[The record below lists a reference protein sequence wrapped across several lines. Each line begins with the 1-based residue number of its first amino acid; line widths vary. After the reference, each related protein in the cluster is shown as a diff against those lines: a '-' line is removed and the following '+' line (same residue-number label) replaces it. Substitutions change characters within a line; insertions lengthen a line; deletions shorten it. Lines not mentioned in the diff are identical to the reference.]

1 MFGPFFAQ
9 PLLQEPAMP
18 TPPDYEKFN
27 TLSPFELKDQLIK
40 LASGR
45 AQRAMLDAGRGNPN
59 FLATLPR
66 QGFFQLGL
74 FATAESEL
82 SFSYMAEGVGG
93 FPRKDGIEA
102 RFNAFVADHKAEPG
116 VAFLRRALSYV
127 RDQLGLSAEGFLQEV
142 TAGILGCDYPTPPRM
157 LRYSE
162 QVVRH
167 YLLRE
172 MAGGTMPDA
181 TTDLF
186 ALEGGTA
193 AISYIFASL
202 RENGLIRPGD
212 KAAIGMPVFTPY
224 VEIPELRDYQ
234 LDEVPIYA
242 APEAGW
248 QYPDSELDKLLDP
261 AIKVFLVVNPSNPP
275 SVKMNDAGLARIVE
289 IVKTKRPDLIIVTDD
304 VYGTF
309 ADNFRSLYSVCP
321 QNTVLV
327 YSFSKYF
334 GSTGWRLGVVAT
346 HTQNV
351 LDRALAALPE
361 EEKEALDKRYASLTP
376 DVRGLKFI
384 DRLVAD
390 SRTVALNHTAG
401 LSTPQQ
407 VQMVLFALFALMD
420 GREAYKTA
428 LKNLLHRREI
438 ALYRDLGV
446 PAPNDPGCTHYYTLI
461 DLANVATHLYGTR
474 FARWLITR
482 VDYQTILFRIA
493 DETGVVLLPGD
504 GFAVRRPS
512 ARASL
517 ANLNEYQY
525 AAIGAALRRMAD
537 EYYERYK
544 KEKAADTTGK
554 NTH

>member
-1 MFGPFFAQ
+1 MSS
-9 PLLQEPAMP
+9 PA
-18 TPPDYEKFN
+18 DDFQKYRH
-27 TLSPFELKDQLIK
+27 LSPFELKDQLIR

-66 QGFFQLGL
+66 QGFFQLGM
-74 FATAESEL
+74 FAAADSALT
-82 SFSYMAEGVGG
+82 FSYMAEGVGG
-93 FPRKDGIEA
+93 MPRRAGMEA
-102 RFNAFVADHKAEPG
+102 RFEAFLAANKDVPG

-127 RDQLGLSAEGFLQEV
+127 RDQMGLPADAFLLEA

-157 LRYSE
+157 LRYAE

-167 YLLRE
+167 YLLHE
-172 MAGGTMPDA
+172 MAGGTMPES

-234 LDEVPIYA
+234 LQEVAINA
-242 APEAGW
+242 DPEAGW
-248 QYPDSELDKLLDP
+248 QYPPEELDKLLDP
-261 AIKVFLVVNPSNPP
+261 SVKIFLVVNPSNPP
-275 SVKMNDAGLARIVE
+275 SVRMSDAGLARIAE
-289 IVKTKRPDLIIVTDD
+289 IVKKRPDLIIVTDD

-309 ADNFRSLYSVCP
+309 ADDFRSIYAICP
-321 QNTVLV
+321 YNTVLV

-334 GSTGWRLGVVAT
+334 GSTGWRLGVVAM
-346 HTQNV
+346 HQNNV
-351 LDRALAALPE
+351 LDHALAALPE
-361 EEKEALDKRYASLTP
+361 AEKQELDKRYASLTP

-420 GREAYKTA
+420 GRDAYKNA
-428 LKNLLHRREI
+428 LKRLLHRREL

-446 PAPNDPGCTHYYTLI
+446 KAPDDDGSTHYYTLI
-461 DLANVATHLYGTR
+461 DLANVVTQLYGRR
-474 FARWLITR
+474 FARWLMTK

-493 DETGVVLLPGD
+493 EETGVVLLPGD
-504 GFAVRRPS
+504 GFAVKRPS

-537 EYYERYK
+537 EYYARYCTEK
-544 KEKAADTTGK
+544 GVKAAAPAPAA
-554 NTH
+554 HPAH

>member
-1 MFGPFFAQ
+1 
-9 PLLQEPAMP
+9 MP

-127 RDQLGLSAEGFLQEV
+127 RDQLGLSAEGFLQEM

-275 SVKMNDAGLARIVE
+275 SVKMNDAGLARIAD

-309 ADNFRSLYSVCP
+309 ADNFRSIYSVCP

-525 AAIGAALRRMAD
+525 AAIGGALRRMAD

-554 NTH
+554 NTP

>member
-1 MFGPFFAQ
+1 MSS
-9 PLLQEPAMP
+9 PA
-18 TPPDYEKFN
+18 DDFQQYRH
-27 TLSPFELKDQLIK
+27 LSPFELKDQLIR

-66 QGFFQLGL
+66 QGFFQLGM
-74 FATAESEL
+74 FAAADSALT
-82 SFSYMAEGVGG
+82 FSYMAEGVGG
-93 FPRKDGIEA
+93 LPRREGIEA
-102 RFNAFVADHKAEPG
+102 RFEAFLVANKDVPG

-127 RDQLGLSAEGFLQEV
+127 RDQMGLQADAFLLEL
-142 TAGILGCDYPTPPRM
+142 TSGILGCDYPTPPRM
-157 LRYSE
+157 LRYAE
-162 QVVRH
+162 KVVRH
-167 YLLRE
+167 YLLHE
-172 MAGGTMPDA
+172 MAGGTMPES

-234 LDEVPIYA
+234 LQEVAINA
-242 APEAGW
+242 DPEAGW
-248 QYPDSELDKLLDP
+248 QYPPEELDKLLDP
-261 AIKVFLVVNPSNPP
+261 AVKIFLVVNPSNPP
-275 SVKMNDAGLARIVE
+275 SVRMSDAGLAHIAE
-289 IVKTKRPDLIIVTDD
+289 IVKKRPDLIIVTDD

-309 ADNFRSLYSVCP
+309 ADDFRSIYAICP
-321 QNTVLV
+321 HNTVLV

-346 HTQNV
+346 HQNNV

-361 EEKEALDKRYASLTP
+361 PEKQELDKRYASLTP

-420 GREAYKTA
+420 GRDAYKTA
-428 LKNLLHRREI
+428 LKRLLHRREL

-446 PAPNDPGCTHYYTLI
+446 KAPEDEGSTHYYTLI
-461 DLANVATHLYGTR
+461 DLANVVTQLYGRR
-474 FARWLITR
+474 FARWLMTK

-493 DETGVVLLPGD
+493 EETGVVLLPGD
-504 GFAVRRPS
+504 GFAVKRPS

-525 AAIGAALRRMAD
+525 AAIGTALRRMAE
-537 EYYERYK
+537 EYYARYCA
-544 KEKAADTTGK
+544 EKGIKAEAPLSVP
-554 NTH
+554 H

>member
-1 MFGPFFAQ
+1 
-9 PLLQEPAMP
+9 MP

-127 RDQLGLSAEGFLQEV
+127 RDQLGLSAEGFLQEM

-275 SVKMNDAGLARIVE
+275 SVKMNDAGLARIAD

-309 ADNFRSLYSVCP
+309 ADNFRSIYSVCP
-321 QNTVLV
+321 ENTVLV

-525 AAIGAALRRMAD
+525 AAIGGALRRMAD

-544 KEKAADTTGK
+544 KEKAAETTGK
-554 NTH
+554 NTP

>member
-1 MFGPFFAQ
+1 MST
-9 PLLQEPAMP
+9 PA
-18 TPPDYEKFN
+18 DDFQKYRH
-27 TLSPFELKDQLIK
+27 LSPFELKDQLIR

-66 QGFFQLGL
+66 QGFFQLGM
-74 FATAESEL
+74 FAAADSALT
-82 SFSYMAEGVGG
+82 FSYMAEGVGG
-93 FPRKDGIEA
+93 VPRREGIEA
-102 RFNAFVADHKAEPG
+102 RFEAFLVANRDVPG
-116 VAFLRRALSYV
+116 VSFLRRALSYV
-127 RDQLGLSAEGFLQEV
+127 RDQMGLPADGFLLEL
-142 TAGILGCDYPTPPRM
+142 TSGILGCDYPTPPRM
-157 LRYSE
+157 LRYAE
-162 QVVRH
+162 KVVRH
-167 YLLRE
+167 YLLHE
-172 MAGGTMPDA
+172 MAGGTMPEH

-202 RENGLIRPGD
+202 RQNGLIRPGD

-234 LDEVPIYA
+234 LQEVAINA
-242 APEAGW
+242 DPEAGW
-248 QYPDSELDKLLDP
+248 QYPPEELDKLLDP
-261 AIKVFLVVNPSNPP
+261 SVKIFLVVNPSNPP
-275 SVKMNDAGLARIVE
+275 SVRMSDAGLAHIAE
-289 IVKTKRPDLIIVTDD
+289 IVKKRPDLIIVTDD

-309 ADNFRSLYSVCP
+309 ADNFRSIYATCP
-321 QNTVLV
+321 HNTVLV

-346 HTQNV
+346 HQSNV
-351 LDRALAALPE
+351 LDRALEALPE
-361 EEKEALDKRYASLTP
+361 AEKQELDKRYASLTP

-420 GREAYKTA
+420 GRDAYKNA
-428 LKNLLHRREI
+428 LKRLLHRREL

-446 PAPNDPGCTHYYTLI
+446 KAPDDDGSTHYYTLI
-461 DLANVATHLYGTR
+461 DLSKVVTQLYGRR

-493 DETGVVLLPGD
+493 EETGVVLLPGD
-504 GFAVRRPS
+504 GFAVKRPS

-525 AAIGAALRRMAD
+525 AAIGSALRRMAD
-537 EYYERYK
+537 EYYEQYC
-544 KEKAADTTGK
+544 EQKAARGTASKPDT
-554 NTH
+554 H

>member
-1 MFGPFFAQ
+1 MTLPS
-9 PLLQEPAMP
+9 E
-18 TPPDYEKFN
+18 YEKFN

-82 SFSYMAEGVGG
+82 SFSYMAEGIGG
-93 FPRKDGIEA
+93 FPRRDGIEA

-127 RDQLGLSAEGFLQEV
+127 RDQLGLSAEGFLQEM

-157 LRYSE
+157 LKYSE

-202 RENGLIRPGD
+202 RENGLIQPGD

-234 LDEVPIYA
+234 LQEVPVYA

-275 SVKMNDAGLARIVE
+275 SVKMNDAGLARLAE

-321 QNTVLV
+321 ENTVLV

-334 GSTGWRLGVVAT
+334 GSTGWRLGIVAMHT
-346 HTQNV
+346 HNV

-361 EEKEALDKRYASLTP
+361 AEKIALDKRYASLTP

-390 SRTVALNHTAG
+390 SRSVALNHTAG
-401 LSTPQQ
+401 LSTLQQ

-420 GREAYKTA
+420 GREAYKSA

-446 PAPNDPGCTHYYTLI
+446 PAPNDPGSTHYYTLI
-461 DLANVATHLYGTR
+461 DLGNVATQLYGTR
-474 FARWLITR
+474 FARWLMTR

-493 DETGVVLLPGD
+493 EETGVVLLPGV
-504 GFAVRRPS
+504 GFSVRRPS

-537 EYYERYK
+537 DYYERFK
-544 KEKAADTTGK
+544 REKAGDTAEK
-554 NTH
+554 NTP

>member
-1 MFGPFFAQ
+1 MT
-9 PLLQEPAMP
+9 
-18 TPPDYEKFN
+18 TPSDYEKFRN
-27 TLSPFELKDQLIK
+27 LSPFELKDQLIA

-45 AQRAMLDAGRGNPN
+45 GQRTMLDAGRGNPN
-59 FLATLPR
+59 FLATTPR

-74 FATAESEL
+74 FAAAESEL

-93 FPRKDGIEA
+93 PPQRDGIEA
-102 RFNAFVADHKAEPG
+102 RFNAFVAANKDQPG

-127 RDQLGLSAEGFLQEV
+127 RDQMGLSAEGFLLEM
-142 TAGILGCDYPTPPRM
+142 TAGILGCDYPIPPRM
-157 LRYSE
+157 LKYSE
-162 QVVRH
+162 KVVRQ

-172 MAGGTMPDA
+172 MAGGTMPN
-181 TTDLF
+181 TSTDLF

-202 RENGLIRPGD
+202 KENGFIKPGD

-224 VEIPELRDYQ
+224 VEIPELREYQ
-234 LDEVPIYA
+234 LQEVAINA
-242 APEAGW
+242 TPESGW
-248 QYPDSELDKLLDP
+248 QYPDTELDKLLDP
-261 AIKVFLVVNPSNPP
+261 DVKVFLVVNPSNPP
-275 SVKMNDAGLARIVE
+275 SVKINDAGLARIAE

-309 ADNFRSLYSVCP
+309 ADNFRSLYSMCP
-321 QNTVLV
+321 YNTVLV

-334 GSTGWRLGVVAT
+334 GSTGWRLGVIAT
-346 HTQNV
+346 HAQNV
-351 LDRALAALPE
+351 LDKALADLPE
-361 EEKEALDKRYASLTP
+361 PDKQVLDKRYASLTP
-376 DVRGLKFI
+376 DVRSLKFI

-407 VQMVLFALFALMD
+407 VQMVLFSLFALMD
-420 GREAYKTA
+420 GRDAYKTA
-428 LKNLLHRREI
+428 LKNLLHRREL

-446 PAPNDPGCTHYYTLI
+446 SAPDDDGSTHYYTLI
-461 DLANVATHLYGTR
+461 DMAKVATQLYGTR
-474 FARWLITR
+474 FARWLMTR
-482 VDYQTILFRIA
+482 VDYKTILFRIA
-493 DETGVVLLPGD
+493 EETGVVLLPGI

-525 AAIGAALRRMAD
+525 ASIGAALRRMAD
-537 EYYERYK
+537 EYYALYK
-544 KEKAADTTGK
+544 REKETAAPE
-554 NTH
+554 

>member
-18 TPPDYEKFN
+18 TSPDYEKFN

-127 RDQLGLSAEGFLQEV
+127 RDQLGLSAEGFLQEM

-275 SVKMNDAGLARIVE
+275 SVKINDAGLARIAE

-428 LKNLLHRREI
+428 LKNLLHRREL

-544 KEKAADTTGK
+544 KEKSTDTTGK
-554 NTH
+554 NTP

>member
-1 MFGPFFAQ
+1 
-9 PLLQEPAMP
+9 
-18 TPPDYEKFN
+18 
-27 TLSPFELKDQLIK
+27 
-40 LASGR
+40 
-45 AQRAMLDAGRGNPN
+45 
-59 FLATLPR
+59 
-66 QGFFQLGL
+66 
-74 FATAESEL
+74 
-82 SFSYMAEGVGG
+82 
-93 FPRKDGIEA
+93 
-102 RFNAFVADHKAEPG
+102 
-116 VAFLRRALSYV
+116 
-127 RDQLGLSAEGFLQEV
+127 
-142 TAGILGCDYPTPPRM
+142 
-157 LRYSE
+157 
-162 QVVRH
+162 
-167 YLLRE
+167 
-172 MAGGTMPDA
+172 
-181 TTDLF
+181 
-186 ALEGGTA
+186 A

-202 RENGLIRPGD
+202 RENGLIHPGD

-234 LDEVPIYA
+234 LQEVPVYA

-261 AIKVFLVVNPSNPP
+261 AVKVFLVVNPSNPP
-275 SVKMNDAGLARIVE
+275 SVKMNDAGLARIAE

-309 ADNFRSLYSVCP
+309 ADDFRSLYSVCP

-361 EEKEALDKRYASLTP
+361 AEKQVLDKRYASLTP
-376 DVRGLKFI
+376 DVRSLKFI

-390 SRTVALNHTAG
+390 SRSVALNHTAG

-420 GREAYKTA
+420 GRDAYKAA

-446 PAPNDPGCTHYYTLI
+446 PAPNDAGSTHYYTLI
-461 DLANVATHLYGTR
+461 DLANVATQLYGTR
-474 FARWLITR
+474 FARWLMTR

-493 DETGVVLLPGD
+493 EETGVVLLPGI
-504 GFAVRRPS
+504 GFAARRPS

-537 EYYERYK
+537 DYYDRYK
-544 KEKAADTTGK
+544 REKTTDTSGK
-554 NTH
+554 NTP

>member
-1 MFGPFFAQ
+1 MST
-9 PLLQEPAMP
+9 PA
-18 TPPDYEKFN
+18 DDFQKYRH
-27 TLSPFELKDQLIK
+27 LSPFELKDQLIR

-66 QGFFQLGL
+66 QGFFQLGM
-74 FATAESEL
+74 FAAADSALT
-82 SFSYMAEGVGG
+82 FSYMAEGVGG
-93 FPRKDGIEA
+93 VPRREGIEA
-102 RFNAFVADHKAEPG
+102 RFEAFLVANRDVPG
-116 VAFLRRALSYV
+116 VSFLRRALSYV
-127 RDQLGLSAEGFLQEV
+127 RDQMGLPADWFF
-142 TAGILGCDYPTPPRM
+142 AGADIGHFRVRLPNPTRM
-157 LRYSE
+157 LRYAE
-162 QVVRH
+162 KVVRH
-167 YLLRE
+167 YLLHE
-172 MAGGTMPDA
+172 MAGGTMPEH

-202 RENGLIRPGD
+202 RQNGLIRPGD

-234 LDEVPIYA
+234 LQEVAINA
-242 APEAGW
+242 DPEAGW
-248 QYPDSELDKLLDP
+248 QYPPEELDKLLDP
-261 AIKVFLVVNPSNPP
+261 SVKIFLVVNPSNPP
-275 SVKMNDAGLARIVE
+275 SVRMSDAGLAHIAE
-289 IVKTKRPDLIIVTDD
+289 IVKKRPDLIIVTDD

-309 ADNFRSLYSVCP
+309 ADDFRSIYATCP
-321 QNTVLV
+321 HNTVLV

-346 HTQNV
+346 HQSNV
-351 LDRALAALPE
+351 LDRALEALPE
-361 EEKEALDKRYASLTP
+361 AEKQELDKRYASLTP

-420 GREAYKTA
+420 GRDAYKNA
-428 LKNLLHRREI
+428 LKRLLHRREL

-446 PAPNDPGCTHYYTLI
+446 KAPDDDGSTHYYTLI
-461 DLANVATHLYGTR
+461 DLSKVVTQLYGRR

-493 DETGVVLLPGD
+493 EETGVVLLPGD
-504 GFAVRRPS
+504 GFAVKRPS

-517 ANLNEYQY
+517 ANLSEYQY
-525 AAIGAALRRMAD
+525 AAIGSALRRMAD
-537 EYYERYK
+537 EYYEQYC
-544 KEKAADTTGK
+544 EQKAARGTASKPDT
-554 NTH
+554 H

>member
-1 MFGPFFAQ
+1 
-9 PLLQEPAMP
+9 MP
-18 TPPDYEKFN
+18 TSPDYEKFN

-127 RDQLGLSAEGFLQEV
+127 RDQLGLSAEGFLQEM

-275 SVKMNDAGLARIVE
+275 SVKMNDAGLVRIAE

-428 LKNLLHRREI
+428 LKNLLHRREL

-544 KEKAADTTGK
+544 KEKSTDTTGK
-554 NTH
+554 NTP

>member
-1 MFGPFFAQ
+1 MACLPQ
-9 PLLQEPAMP
+9 PILR
-18 TPPDYEKFN
+18 
-27 TLSPFELKDQLIK
+27 SPFPIWLK
-40 LASGR
+40 GWGGMPRR
-45 AQRAMLDAGRGNPN
+45 A
-59 FLATLPR
+59 
-66 QGFFQLGL
+66 
-74 FATAESEL
+74 
-82 SFSYMAEGVGG
+82 
-93 FPRKDGIEA
+93 GIEA
-102 RFNAFVADHKAEPG
+102 RFEAFLAANKDVPG

-127 RDQLGLSAEGFLQEV
+127 RDQMGLPADAFLLEA

-157 LRYSE
+157 LRYAE

-167 YLLRE
+167 YLLHE
-172 MAGGTMPDA
+172 MAGGTMPES

-234 LDEVPIYA
+234 LQEVAINA
-242 APEAGW
+242 DPEAGW
-248 QYPDSELDKLLDP
+248 QYPPEELDKLLDP
-261 AIKVFLVVNPSNPP
+261 SVKIFLVVNPSNPP
-275 SVKMNDAGLARIVE
+275 SVRMSDAGLARIAE
-289 IVKTKRPDLIIVTDD
+289 IVKKRPDLIIVTDD

-309 ADNFRSLYSVCP
+309 ADDFRSIYAICP
-321 QNTVLV
+321 YNTVLV

-334 GSTGWRLGVVAT
+334 GSTGWRLGVVAM
-346 HTQNV
+346 HQNNV
-351 LDRALAALPE
+351 LDHALAALPE
-361 EEKEALDKRYASLTP
+361 AEKQELDKRYASLTP

-420 GREAYKTA
+420 GRDAYKNA
-428 LKNLLHRREI
+428 LKRLLHRREL

-446 PAPNDPGCTHYYTLI
+446 KAPDDDGSTHYYTLI
-461 DLANVATHLYGTR
+461 DLANVVTQLYGRR
-474 FARWLITR
+474 FARWLMTK

-493 DETGVVLLPGD
+493 EETGVVLLPGD
-504 GFAVRRPS
+504 GFAVKRPS

-525 AAIGAALRRMAD
+525 AAIGTALRRMAD
-537 EYYERYK
+537 EYYARYCA
-544 KEKAADTTGK
+544 EKGVKAVAPAPAA
-554 NTH
+554 H

>member
-1 MFGPFFAQ
+1 
-9 PLLQEPAMP
+9 MP

-127 RDQLGLSAEGFLQEV
+127 RDQLGLSAEGFLQEM

-275 SVKMNDAGLARIVE
+275 SVKMNDAGLARIAE

-554 NTH
+554 NTP

>member
-1 MFGPFFAQ
+1 MTSSS
-9 PLLQEPAMP
+9 E
-18 TPPDYEKFN
+18 YEKFN
-27 TLSPFELKDQLIK
+27 TLSPFELKDQLIR

-82 SFSYMAEGVGG
+82 SFSYMAEGIGG
-93 FPRKDGIEA
+93 FPRRDGIEA

-116 VAFLRRALSYV
+116 IAFLRRALSYV
-127 RDQLGLSAEGFLQEV
+127 RDQLGLSAEGFLQEM

-157 LRYSE
+157 LKYSE

-202 RENGLIRPGD
+202 RENGLIHPGD

-234 LDEVPIYA
+234 LQEVPVYA

-261 AIKVFLVVNPSNPP
+261 AVKVFLVVNPSNPP
-275 SVKMNDAGLARIVE
+275 SVKMNDAGLARIAE

-309 ADNFRSLYSVCP
+309 ADDFRSLYSVCP

-351 LDRALAALPE
+351 LDRALAALPAA
-361 EEKEALDKRYASLTP
+361 EKQVLDKRYASLTP

-390 SRTVALNHTAG
+390 SRSVALNHTAG

-420 GREAYKTA
+420 GRDAYKAA

-446 PAPNDPGCTHYYTLI
+446 PAPNDAGSTHYYTLI
-461 DLANVATHLYGTR
+461 DLANVATQLYGTR
-474 FARWLITR
+474 FARWLMTR

-493 DETGVVLLPGD
+493 EETGVVLLPGI
-504 GFAVRRPS
+504 GFAARRPS

-537 EYYERYK
+537 DYYDRYK
-544 KEKAADTTGK
+544 REKTTDTSGK
-554 NTH
+554 NTP

>member
-1 MFGPFFAQ
+1 MTNTS
-9 PLLQEPAMP
+9 E
-18 TPPDYEKFN
+18 YEKFN

-82 SFSYMAEGVGG
+82 SFSYMAEGIGG

-102 RFNAFVADHKAEPG
+102 RFNAFVADHKSEPG

-127 RDQLGLSAEGFLQEV
+127 RDQLGLPADAFLQEM

-157 LRYSE
+157 LKYSE

-234 LDEVPIYA
+234 LQEVPVYA
-242 APEAGW
+242 EPEAGW

-261 AIKVFLVVNPSNPP
+261 AVKVFLVVNPSNPP
-275 SVKMNDAGLARIVE
+275 SVKMNEAGLARIAE
-289 IVKTKRPDLIIVTDD
+289 IVKTKRPDLMIVTDD

-309 ADNFRSLYSVCP
+309 ADDFRSIYSVCP

-334 GSTGWRLGVVAT
+334 GSTGWRLGVVAM
-346 HTQNV
+346 HAQNV
-351 LDRALAALPE
+351 LDRALADLPE
-361 EEKEALDKRYASLTP
+361 AEKLALDKRYASLTP

-420 GREAYKTA
+420 GRQAYKTA

-446 PAPNDPGCTHYYTLI
+446 PAPNDPGSTHYYTLI
-461 DLANVATHLYGTR
+461 DLANVATQLYGTR
-474 FARWLITR
+474 FARWLMTR

-493 DETGVVLLPGD
+493 EETGVVLLPGV

-537 EYYERYK
+537 EYYEQYK
-544 KEKAADTTGK
+544 REKTSDTTGK
-554 NTH
+554 NTP

>member
-1 MFGPFFAQ
+1 MSS
-9 PLLQEPAMP
+9 PA
-18 TPPDYEKFN
+18 DDFQKYRH
-27 TLSPFELKDQLIK
+27 LSPFELKDQLIR

-66 QGFFQLGL
+66 QGFFQLGM
-74 FATAESEL
+74 FAAADSALT
-82 SFSYMAEGVGG
+82 FSYMAEGVGG
-93 FPRKDGIEA
+93 LPRLEGIEA
-102 RFNAFVADHKAEPG
+102 RFEAFLVANKDVPG
-116 VAFLRRALSYV
+116 VPFLRRALSYV
-127 RDQLGLSAEGFLQEV
+127 RDQLGLPADRFLLEL
-142 TAGILGCDYPTPPRM
+142 TSGILGCDYPTPPRM
-157 LRYSE
+157 LRYAE
-162 QVVRH
+162 KVVRH
-167 YLLRE
+167 YLLHE
-172 MAGGTMPDA
+172 MAGGSMPES

-234 LDEVPIYA
+234 LQEVAINA
-242 APEAGW
+242 DPEAGW
-248 QYPDSELDKLLDP
+248 QYPPEELDKLLDP
-261 AIKVFLVVNPSNPP
+261 SVKIFLVVNPSNPP
-275 SVKMNDAGLARIVE
+275 SVRMSDAGLAHIAE
-289 IVKTKRPDLIIVTDD
+289 IVKKRPDLIIVTDD

-309 ADNFRSLYSVCP
+309 ADNFKSIYAICP
-321 QNTVLV
+321 YNTVLV

-334 GSTGWRLGVVAT
+334 GSTGWRLGVVAM
-346 HTQNV
+346 HQNNV
-351 LDRALAALPE
+351 LDHALAALPE
-361 EEKEALDKRYASLTP
+361 LEKEELDKRYASLTP
-376 DVRGLKFI
+376 DVRALKFI

-420 GREAYKTA
+420 GRDAYKSA
-428 LKNLLHRREI
+428 LKRLLHRREL

-446 PAPNDPGCTHYYTLI
+446 KAPDDDGSTHYYTLI
-461 DLANVATHLYGTR
+461 DLSNVVTQLYGRR
-474 FARWLITR
+474 FARWLMTK

-493 DETGVVLLPGD
+493 EETGVVLLPGD
-504 GFAVRRPS
+504 GFAVKRPS

-525 AAIGAALRRMAD
+525 AAIGEALRRMAD
-537 EYYERYK
+537 EYYARYCA
-544 KEKAADTTGK
+544 EKGAGGAAPTP
-554 NTH
+554 

>member
-1 MFGPFFAQ
+1 
-9 PLLQEPAMP
+9 MP

-127 RDQLGLSAEGFLQEV
+127 RDQLGLSAEGFLQEM

-275 SVKMNDAGLARIVE
+275 SVKMNNAGLARIAE

-554 NTH
+554 NTP

>member
-1 MFGPFFAQ
+1 
-9 PLLQEPAMP
+9 MP
-18 TPPDYEKFN
+18 TSPDYEKFN

-127 RDQLGLSAEGFLQEV
+127 RDQLGLSAEGFLQEM

-275 SVKMNDAGLARIVE
+275 SVKMNDAGLARIAE

-428 LKNLLHRREI
+428 LKNLLHRREL

-544 KEKAADTTGK
+544 KEKSTDTTGK
-554 NTH
+554 NTP

>member
-18 TPPDYEKFN
+18 TSPDYEKFN

-127 RDQLGLSAEGFLQEV
+127 RDQLGLSAEGFLQEM

-275 SVKMNDAGLARIVE
+275 SVKMNDAGLVRIAE

-428 LKNLLHRREI
+428 LKNLLHRREL

-544 KEKAADTTGK
+544 QEKSTDTTGK
-554 NTH
+554 NTP

>member
-1 MFGPFFAQ
+1 
-9 PLLQEPAMP
+9 MP
-18 TPPDYEKFN
+18 TSPDYEKFN

-127 RDQLGLSAEGFLQEV
+127 RDQLGLSAEGFLQEM

-275 SVKMNDAGLARIVE
+275 SVKMNDAGLARIAE

-428 LKNLLHRREI
+428 LKNLLHRREL

-544 KEKAADTTGK
+544 QEKSTDTTGK
-554 NTH
+554 NTP

>member
-1 MFGPFFAQ
+1 MTSSS
-9 PLLQEPAMP
+9 E
-18 TPPDYEKFN
+18 YEKFN
-27 TLSPFELKDQLIK
+27 TLSPFELKDQLIR

-82 SFSYMAEGVGG
+82 SFSYMAEGIGG
-93 FPRKDGIEA
+93 FPRRDGIEA

-127 RDQLGLSAEGFLQEV
+127 RDQLGLSAEGFLQEM

-157 LRYSE
+157 LKYSE

-202 RENGLIRPGD
+202 RENGLIHPGD

-234 LDEVPIYA
+234 LQEVPVYA

-261 AIKVFLVVNPSNPP
+261 AVKVFLVVNPSNPP
-275 SVKMNDAGLARIVE
+275 SVKMNDAGLARIAE

-309 ADNFRSLYSVCP
+309 ADDFRSLYSVCP

-361 EEKEALDKRYASLTP
+361 AEKQVLDKRYASLTP

-390 SRTVALNHTAG
+390 SRSVALNHTAG

-420 GREAYKTA
+420 GRDAYKAA

-446 PAPNDPGCTHYYTLI
+446 PAPNDAGSTHYYTLI
-461 DLANVATHLYGTR
+461 DLANVATQLYGTR
-474 FARWLITR
+474 FARWLMTR

-493 DETGVVLLPGD
+493 EETGVVLLPGI
-504 GFAVRRPS
+504 GFAARRPS

-537 EYYERYK
+537 DYYDRYK
-544 KEKAADTTGK
+544 REKTTETSGK
-554 NTH
+554 NTP

>member
-1 MFGPFFAQ
+1 
-9 PLLQEPAMP
+9 MP
-18 TPPDYEKFN
+18 TSPDYEKFN

-127 RDQLGLSAEGFLQEV
+127 RDQLGLSAEGFLQEM

-275 SVKMNDAGLARIVE
+275 SVKMNDAGLARIAE

-401 LSTPQQ
+401 LSIPQQ

-428 LKNLLHRREI
+428 LKNLLHRREL

-461 DLANVATHLYGTR
+461 DLANVASHLYGTR

-544 KEKAADTTGK
+544 KEKSTDTTGK
-554 NTH
+554 NTP

>member
-1 MFGPFFAQ
+1 
-9 PLLQEPAMP
+9 MP
-18 TPPDYEKFN
+18 TSPDYEKFN

-127 RDQLGLSAEGFLQEV
+127 RDQLGLSAEGFLQEM

-275 SVKMNDAGLARIVE
+275 SVKMNDAGLARIAE

-428 LKNLLHRREI
+428 LKNLLHRREL

-544 KEKAADTTGK
+544 KEKFTDTTGK
-554 NTH
+554 NTP

>member
-1 MFGPFFAQ
+1 
-9 PLLQEPAMP
+9 MP
-18 TPPDYEKFN
+18 TSPDYEKFN

-127 RDQLGLSAEGFLQEV
+127 RDQLGLSAEGFLQEM

-275 SVKMNDAGLARIVE
+275 SVKINDAGLARIAE

-428 LKNLLHRREI
+428 LKNLLHRREL

-544 KEKAADTTGK
+544 KEKSTDTTGK
-554 NTH
+554 NTP

>member
-1 MFGPFFAQ
+1 M
-9 PLLQEPAMP
+9 PA
-18 TPPDYEKFN
+18 DYEKFRN
-27 TLSPFELKDQLIK
+27 LSPFELKDLLIQ

-45 AQRAMLDAGRGNPN
+45 AQHTMLDAGRGNPN
-59 FLATLPR
+59 FLATTPR

-93 FPRKDGIEA
+93 LPRRDGIEE
-102 RFNAFVADHKAEPG
+102 RFNAFVAAHKDEPG

-127 RDQLGLSAEGFLQEV
+127 RDQLGLSADGFLQEV
-142 TAGILGCDYPTPPRM
+142 VAGILGCDYPTPPRM
-157 LRYSE
+157 LKYAE
-162 QVVRH
+162 KIVRH
-167 YLLRE
+167 YLIRE
-172 MAGGTMPDA
+172 MAGGAMPEA

-202 RENGLIRPGD
+202 RENGLIKPGD

-234 LDEVPIYA
+234 LQEVAINA
-242 APEAGW
+242 APECGW

-261 AIKVFLVVNPSNPP
+261 AVKVFLVVNPSNPP
-275 SVKMNDAGLARIVE
+275 SVKINDAGLARIAE

-309 ADNFRSLYSVCP
+309 ADNFRSLYSICP
-321 QNTVLV
+321 HNTVLV

-346 HTQNV
+346 HVQNV

-361 EEKEALDKRYASLTP
+361 DEKQALDKRYASLTP

-390 SRTVALNHTAG
+390 SRSVALNHTAG

-407 VQMVLFALFALMD
+407 VQMTLFSLFALMD
-420 GREAYKTA
+420 GRDAYKAA
-428 LKNLLHRREI
+428 LKNLLHRREL

-446 PAPNDPGCTHYYTLI
+446 SAPDDAGSTHYYTLI
-461 DLANVATHLYGTR
+461 DMAKVATQLYGTR

-482 VDYQTILFRIA
+482 VDYETILFRIA
-493 DETGVVLLPGD
+493 EETGVVLLPGI

-525 AAIGAALRRMAD
+525 ASIGTALRRMAD
-537 EYYERYK
+537 EYYARYK
-544 KEKAADTTGK
+544 QEKGAEAPEASVAPSPKPKGAERSSP
-554 NTH
+554 

>member
-1 MFGPFFAQ
+1 
-9 PLLQEPAMP
+9 MP
-18 TPPDYEKFN
+18 TSPDYEKFN

-93 FPRKDGIEA
+93 FPWKDGIEA

-127 RDQLGLSAEGFLQEV
+127 RDQLGLSAEGFLQEM

-275 SVKMNDAGLARIVE
+275 SVKMNDAGLARIAE

-351 LDRALAALPE
+351 LDRVLAALPE

-428 LKNLLHRREI
+428 LKNLLHRREL

-544 KEKAADTTGK
+544 KEKSTDTTGK
-554 NTH
+554 NTP

>member
-1 MFGPFFAQ
+1 
-9 PLLQEPAMP
+9 MP

-127 RDQLGLSAEGFLQEV
+127 RDQLGLSAEGFLQEM

-275 SVKMNDAGLARIVE
+275 SVKMNDAGLARIAE

-321 QNTVLV
+321 QNTLLV

-544 KEKAADTTGK
+544 KEKATDTTGK
-554 NTH
+554 NTP

>member
-1 MFGPFFAQ
+1 
-9 PLLQEPAMP
+9 MP

-127 RDQLGLSAEGFLQEV
+127 RDQLGLSAEGFLQEM

-202 RENGLIRPGD
+202 RENGLIRHGD

-275 SVKMNDAGLARIVE
+275 SVKMNDAGLARIAD

-309 ADNFRSLYSVCP
+309 ADNFRSIYSVCP

-525 AAIGAALRRMAD
+525 AAIGGALRRMAD

-554 NTH
+554 NTP

>member
-1 MFGPFFAQ
+1 MTLPSEYA
-9 PLLQEPAMP
+9 
-18 TPPDYEKFN
+18 KFK

-74 FATAESEL
+74 FASAESEL

-93 FPRKDGIEA
+93 FPRRDGIEA
-102 RFNAFVADHKAEPG
+102 RFNAFVADHKDAPG

-127 RDQLGLSAEGFLQEV
+127 RDQLGLSAEGFLQEM

-157 LRYSE
+157 LKYSE

-202 RENGLIRPGD
+202 RENGLISPGD

-234 LDEVPIYA
+234 LQEVPVYA

-275 SVKMNDAGLARIVE
+275 SVKMNDAGLARIAN

-321 QNTVLV
+321 ENTVLV

-390 SRTVALNHTAG
+390 SRSVALNHTAG

-446 PAPNDPGCTHYYTLI
+446 PAPNDPGSTHYYTLI
-461 DLANVATHLYGTR
+461 DLSNVATQLYGTR
-474 FARWLITR
+474 FARWLMTR

-493 DETGVVLLPGD
+493 EETGVVLLPGV

-544 KEKAADTTGK
+544 REKATDGAEHKTTGQDVS
-554 NTH
+554 

>member
-1 MFGPFFAQ
+1 
-9 PLLQEPAMP
+9 MP
-18 TPPDYEKFN
+18 TSPDYEKFN

-127 RDQLGLSAEGFLQEV
+127 RDQLGLSAEGFLQEM

-275 SVKMNDAGLARIVE
+275 SVKMNDAGLARIAE

-428 LKNLLHRREI
+428 LKNLLHRREL

-461 DLANVATHLYGTR
+461 DLANVATYLYGTR

-544 KEKAADTTGK
+544 KEKSTDTTGK
-554 NTH
+554 NTP

>member
-1 MFGPFFAQ
+1 
-9 PLLQEPAMP
+9 MP
-18 TPPDYEKFN
+18 TSPDYEKFN

-127 RDQLGLSAEGFLQEV
+127 RDQLGLSAEGFLQEM

-275 SVKMNDAGLARIVE
+275 SVKMNDAGLARIAE

-351 LDRALAALPE
+351 LDRVLAALPE

-428 LKNLLHRREI
+428 LKNLLHRREL

-461 DLANVATHLYGTR
+461 DLAKVATHLYGTR

-544 KEKAADTTGK
+544 KEKSTDTTGK
-554 NTH
+554 NTP

>member
-18 TPPDYEKFN
+18 TSPDYEKFN

-127 RDQLGLSAEGFLQEV
+127 RDQLGLSAEGFLQEM

-275 SVKMNDAGLARIVE
+275 SVKMNDAGLARIAE

-428 LKNLLHRREI
+428 LKNLLHRREL

-544 KEKAADTTGK
+544 KEKSTDTTGK
-554 NTH
+554 NTP

>member
-1 MFGPFFAQ
+1 MSS
-9 PLLQEPAMP
+9 PA
-18 TPPDYEKFN
+18 DDFQKYRH
-27 TLSPFELKDQLIK
+27 LSPFELKDQLIR

-66 QGFFQLGL
+66 QGFFQLGM
-74 FATAESEL
+74 FAAADSALT
-82 SFSYMAEGVGG
+82 FSYMAEGVGG
-93 FPRKDGIEA
+93 LPRREGIEA
-102 RFNAFVADHKAEPG
+102 RFEAFLVANKDVPG
-116 VAFLRRALSYV
+116 IAFLRRALSYV
-127 RDQLGLSAEGFLQEV
+127 RDQMGLPADAFLLEA

-157 LRYSE
+157 LRYAE
-162 QVVRH
+162 KVVRH
-167 YLLRE
+167 YLLHE
-172 MAGGTMPDA
+172 MAGGTMA
-181 TTDLF
+181 EGTTDLF

-202 RENGLIRPGD
+202 RQNGLIRPGD

-234 LDEVPIYA
+234 LQEVAINA
-242 APEAGW
+242 DPEAGW
-248 QYPDSELDKLLDP
+248 QYPPEELDKLLDP
-261 AIKVFLVVNPSNPP
+261 AVKIFLVVNPSNPP
-275 SVKMNDAGLARIVE
+275 SVRMSDAGLARIAE
-289 IVKTKRPDLIIVTDD
+289 IVKKRPDLIIVTDD

-309 ADNFRSLYSVCP
+309 ADDFRSIYAICP
-321 QNTVLV
+321 HNTVLV

-334 GSTGWRLGVVAT
+334 GSTGWRLGVVAM
-346 HTQNV
+346 HQNNV
-351 LDRALAALPE
+351 LDRALAALPDA
-361 EEKEALDKRYASLTP
+361 EKQELDRRYASLTP
-376 DVRGLKFI
+376 DVRALKFI

-420 GREAYKTA
+420 GRDAYKSA
-428 LKNLLHRREI
+428 LKRLLHRREL

-446 PAPNDPGCTHYYTLI
+446 KAPEDEGSTHYYTLI
-461 DLANVATHLYGTR
+461 DLSNVVTQLYGRR
-474 FARWLITR
+474 FARWLITK

-493 DETGVVLLPGD
+493 EETGVVLLPGD
-504 GFAVRRPS
+504 GFAVKRPS

-525 AAIGAALRRMAD
+525 AAIGTALRRMAD
-537 EYYERYK
+537 EYYARYCT
-544 KEKAADTTGK
+544 EKGIKAEAPAPLA
-554 NTH
+554 H

>member
-1 MFGPFFAQ
+1 
-9 PLLQEPAMP
+9 MP

-127 RDQLGLSAEGFLQEV
+127 RDQLGLSAEGFLQEM

-275 SVKMNDAGLARIVE
+275 SVKMNDAGLARIAE

-376 DVRGLKFI
+376 DVHGLKFI

-438 ALYRDLGV
+438 ALDRDLGV

-554 NTH
+554 NTP

>member
-1 MFGPFFAQ
+1 MST
-9 PLLQEPAMP
+9 PA
-18 TPPDYEKFN
+18 DDFQKYRH
-27 TLSPFELKDQLIK
+27 LSPFELKDQLIR

-66 QGFFQLGL
+66 QGFFQLGM
-74 FATAESEL
+74 FAAADSALT
-82 SFSYMAEGVGG
+82 FSYMAEGVGG
-93 FPRKDGIEA
+93 VPRREGIEA
-102 RFNAFVADHKAEPG
+102 RFEAFLVANRDVPG
-116 VAFLRRALSYV
+116 VSFLRRALSYV
-127 RDQLGLSAEGFLQEV
+127 RDQMGLPADGFLLEL
-142 TAGILGCDYPTPPRM
+142 TSGILGCDYPTPPRM
-157 LRYSE
+157 LRYAE
-162 QVVRH
+162 KVVRH
-167 YLLRE
+167 YLLHE
-172 MAGGTMPDA
+172 MAGGTMPEH

-202 RENGLIRPGD
+202 RQNGLIRPGD

-234 LDEVPIYA
+234 LQEVAINA
-242 APEAGW
+242 DPEAGW
-248 QYPDSELDKLLDP
+248 QYPPEELDKLLDP
-261 AIKVFLVVNPSNPP
+261 SVKIFLVVNPSNPP
-275 SVKMNDAGLARIVE
+275 SVRMSDAGLAHIAE
-289 IVKTKRPDLIIVTDD
+289 IVKKRPDLIIVTDD

-309 ADNFRSLYSVCP
+309 ADDFRSIYATCP
-321 QNTVLV
+321 HNTVLV

-346 HTQNV
+346 HQSNV
-351 LDRALAALPE
+351 LDRALEALPE
-361 EEKEALDKRYASLTP
+361 AEKQELDKRYASLTP

-420 GREAYKTA
+420 GRDAYKNA
-428 LKNLLHRREI
+428 LKRLLHRREL

-446 PAPNDPGCTHYYTLI
+446 KAPDDDGSTHYYTLI
-461 DLANVATHLYGTR
+461 DLSKVVTQLYGRR

-493 DETGVVLLPGD
+493 EETGVVLLPGD
-504 GFAVRRPS
+504 GFAVKRPS

-525 AAIGAALRRMAD
+525 AAIGSALRRMAD
-537 EYYERYK
+537 EYYEQYC
-544 KEKAADTTGK
+544 EQKAARGTASKPDT
-554 NTH
+554 H